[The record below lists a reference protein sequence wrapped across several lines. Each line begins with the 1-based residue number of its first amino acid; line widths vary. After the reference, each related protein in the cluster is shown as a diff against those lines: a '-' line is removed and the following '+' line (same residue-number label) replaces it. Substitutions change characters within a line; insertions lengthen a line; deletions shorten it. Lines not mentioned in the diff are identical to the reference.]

1 MSVCAQ
7 MSPAETH
14 IRSRNIKNRLPILA
28 DCLGRSPERS
38 LASVARTM
46 MRPAPL
52 LLLLAGVLFF
62 FALGS
67 HQLQGSTEARVAG
80 IAMAMHLDN
89 DWVIPRLFGEPFLEK
104 PPLSLWLDAGAIRLF
119 GATTW
124 AVRLASAFAGLISVM
139 LFYAM
144 LRTFGRPKT
153 MAFCASLIL
162 ATMAS
167 YWGNVRGVGED
178 SLLSL
183 GVTTA
188 LLAFYQAVRPESE
201 RQGSNAWAW
210 ALFTAGMAI
219 ATLSK
224 GVLGLA
230 MPGIVIFVYLA
241 CTSVMDKRVRLGDW
255 LKPAVF
261 TLLALAPL
269 LIWLGFLFERGGLQA
284 VAEVLWTNSVGR
296 FSGSFVEAG
305 HYEPFYYYLLKL
317 PEAFLPW
324 NILVYLG
331 LWHFRK
337 SLVRNRYRL
346 FFSVW
351 LVAQFTLLTLASS
364 KRVVYLMAMTPAAAV
379 LAAEYAGVLL
389 AWFKA
394 HKPALYRYHRG
405 AIVGAFTLAILSY
418 MTAAFWFAP
427 KADKRESFVP
437 VISQAKTFQTEGR
450 DVVMYRPNERIAGA
464 SVFYLQAHL
473 PMLQNEAELRSFLS
487 AKPGNVA
494 LLDNT
499 EQLSEKVSVIKQMA
513 IGRQPYY
520 FVEQ

>member
-1 MSVCAQ
+1 M
-7 MSPAETH
+7 T
-14 IRSRNIKNRLPILA
+14 
-28 DCLGRSPERS
+28 
-38 LASVARTM
+38 
-46 MRPAPL
+46 RPAPL
-52 LLLLAGVLFF
+52 LLLLAGLLFF
-62 FALGS
+62 LALGN
-67 HQLQGSTEARVAG
+67 HELQGSTEARVSG

-89 DWVIPRLFGEPFLEK
+89 DWVVPQLFREPFLEK

-119 GATTW
+119 GGTPG
-124 AVRLASAFAGLISVM
+124 AVRLASAFAGLFSVM
-139 LFYAM
+139 LLYGM
-144 LRTFGRPKT
+144 LLRFGRPKAL
-153 MAFCASLIL
+153 AFCAALIL

-188 LLAFYQAVRPESE
+188 LLAFYQAVRPGRE
-201 RQGSNAWAW
+201 GSSAWAW
-210 ALFTAGMAI
+210 MLFTAGMVI

-230 MPGIVIFVYLA
+230 LPGIVIFVYL
-241 CTSVMDKRVRLGDW
+241 TSISLMDKRLRIGEW
-255 LKPAVF
+255 LKPGVF
-261 TLLALAPL
+261 TVLALVPL
-269 LIWLGFLFERGGLQA
+269 MIWLGFLFQRGGMQA
-284 VAEVLWTNSVGR
+284 VGEVLWTNSVGR

-305 HYEPFYYYLLKL
+305 HYEPFYYYFAKL
-317 PEAFLPW
+317 PQAFLPW

-337 SLVRNRYRL
+337 SLVRDRYRL

-364 KRVVYLMAMTPAAAV
+364 KRTVYLMALTPAAAV

-389 AWFKA
+389 EWLKVR
-394 HKPALYRYHRG
+394 KPALYRYHRVVIIG
-405 AIVGAFTLAILSY
+405 VFSLAMVSY
-418 MTAAFWFAP
+418 LTAAFWFAP

-437 VISQAKTFQTEGR
+437 VISQARAFQTEGKN
-450 DVVMYRPNERIAGA
+450 VVMFQPNERIAGA
-464 SVFYLQAHL
+464 SVFYLQAYL
-473 PMLQNEAELRSFLS
+473 PILQTEAELHSFLT

-499 EQLSEKVSVIKQMA
+499 RQLSGKITVIKEMK

-520 FVEQ
+520 FIEQ

>member
-1 MSVCAQ
+1 M
-7 MSPAETH
+7 T
-14 IRSRNIKNRLPILA
+14 
-28 DCLGRSPERS
+28 
-38 LASVARTM
+38 
-46 MRPAPL
+46 RPVPL
-52 LLLLAGVLFF
+52 LLLLVALLFF

-67 HQLQGSTEARVAG
+67 HELQGSTEARVAG

-89 DWVIPRLFGEPFLEK
+89 NWVVPQLFREPFLEK

-119 GATTW
+119 GGSTW
-124 AVRLASAFAGLISVM
+124 AVRLASAFAGLFSVM
-139 LFYAM
+139 LFYGM
-144 LRTFGRPKT
+144 LRKFGRPQT
-153 MAFCASLIL
+153 LAFCAALIL

-167 YWGNVRGVGED
+167 YWSNVRGVGED

-188 LLAFYQAVRPESE
+188 LLAFYQAMHPEN
-201 RQGSNAWAW
+201 QGSKAGAW
-210 ALFTAGMAI
+210 ALFTAGMVI

-241 CTSVMDKRVRLGDW
+241 VTSVQDKRLRIGDW
-255 LKPAVF
+255 LKPGLF
-261 TLLALAPL
+261 TLLALVPL
-269 LIWLGFLFERGGLQA
+269 MIWLAFLFQRGGMQA
-284 VAEVLWTNSVGR
+284 VGEVLWTNSVGR

-305 HYEPFYYYLLKL
+305 HYEPFYYYIAKL

-337 SLVRNRYRL
+337 SLVRNRYQL
-346 FFSVW
+346 FFCIW

-364 KRVVYLMAMTPAAAV
+364 KRTVYLMSLTPAAAV
-379 LAAEYAGVLL
+379 LAAEYARVLL
-389 AWFKA
+389 ERLKDR
-394 HKPALYRYHRG
+394 KPGLYRYHRQI
-405 AIVGAFTLAILSY
+405 IVGVFAALFASY
-418 MTAAFWFAP
+418 LTTAFWFAP

-437 VISQAKTFQTEGR
+437 VISQLQALQAEGR
-450 DVVMYRPNERIAGA
+450 EVAIFQPNERIAGA
-464 SVFYLQAHL
+464 GVFYMQGYVPLLQTE
-473 PMLQNEAELRSFLS
+473 PELRAFLT

-494 LLDNT
+494 LTDHTKGL
-499 EQLSEKVSVIKQMA
+499 EEPVKVVKEMA

-520 FVEQ
+520 FIEQ

>member
-1 MSVCAQ
+1 M
-7 MSPAETH
+7 T
-14 IRSRNIKNRLPILA
+14 
-28 DCLGRSPERS
+28 
-38 LASVARTM
+38 
-46 MRPAPL
+46 RPVPL
-52 LLLLAGVLFF
+52 LLLLVAVLFF

-67 HQLQGSTEARVAG
+67 HELQGSTEARVAG

-89 DWVIPRLFGEPFLEK
+89 DWVIPRLFREPFLEK

-119 GATTW
+119 GGTTW
-124 AVRLASAFAGLISVM
+124 AVRLASAFAGLFSVM
-139 LFYAM
+139 LFYGM
-144 LRTFGRPKT
+144 LRKFGRPQT
-153 MAFCASLIL
+153 MAFCAALIL

-183 GVTTA
+183 GVTAA
-188 LLAFYQAVRPESE
+188 LLGFYQAVRPDRE
-201 RQGSNAWAW
+201 GSSVWAW
-210 ALFTAGMAI
+210 ALFTVGMVI

-230 MPGIVIFVYLA
+230 MPGIVIFVYLLS
-241 CTSVMDKRVRLGDW
+241 TSLLDKRLRIGDW
-255 LKPAVF
+255 LKPALF
-261 TLLALAPL
+261 TLLALVPL
-269 LIWLGFLFERGGLQA
+269 LIWLGFLFQRGGMQA

-305 HYEPFYYYLLKL
+305 HYEPFYYYIAKL

-364 KRVVYLMAMTPAAAV
+364 KRTVYLMALTPAAAV

-389 AWFKA
+389 TWLKA
-394 HKPALYRYHRG
+394 NKPALFRYHRG
-405 AIVGAFTLAILSY
+405 VISGVFALLIVSY

-437 VISQAKTFQTEGR
+437 VISQAKAFQTEGKA
-450 DVVMYRPNERIAGA
+450 VVLFQPNERIAGA
-464 SVFYLQAHL
+464 SVFYLQAYL
-473 PMLQNEAELRSFLS
+473 PILQSEEELRSFLA
-487 AKPGNVA
+487 AKPGNIA
-494 LLDNT
+494 LLDRPDD
-499 EQLSEKVSVIKQMA
+499 LAEKVNVIKQMA

>member
-1 MSVCAQ
+1 M
-7 MSPAETH
+7 T
-14 IRSRNIKNRLPILA
+14 
-28 DCLGRSPERS
+28 
-38 LASVARTM
+38 
-46 MRPAPL
+46 RPAPL
-52 LLLLAGVLFF
+52 LLLLACLLFF

-89 DWVIPRLFGEPFLEK
+89 NWVVPQLFREPFLEK
-104 PPLSLWLDAGAIRLF
+104 PPLSLWLDAGAIRLL
-119 GATTW
+119 GGTTW
-124 AVRLASAFAGLISVM
+124 AVRLASAFAGLFSVM

-153 MAFCASLIL
+153 LAFCAALIL

-188 LLAFYQAVRPESE
+188 LLAFYQAVRPDREDPST
-201 RQGSNAWAW
+201 WAW
-210 ALFTAGMAI
+210 ALFTLGMVI

-241 CTSVMDKRVRLGDW
+241 STSLIDKRLRIGDW
-255 LKPAVF
+255 LKPALF
-261 TLLALAPL
+261 TLLALVPL
-269 LIWLGFLFERGGLQA
+269 LIWLGFLYQRGGMQA

-305 HYEPFYYYLLKL
+305 HYEPLYYYIAKL

-337 SLVRNRYRL
+337 SLAQNRYRL

-364 KRVVYLMAMTPAAAV
+364 KRTVYLMALTPAAAV

-389 AWFKA
+389 AWLKT
-394 HKPALYRYHRG
+394 HKPALYHHHRG
-405 AIVGAFTLAILSY
+405 VIVGAFTVAILSY

-437 VISQAKTFQTEGR
+437 VISQAKTFQTEGK
-450 DVVMYRPNERIAGA
+450 DVALFQPNERIAGA
-464 SVFYLQAHL
+464 SVFYLQAYL
-473 PMLQNEAELRSFLS
+473 PILQTEAQLHSFLS
-487 AKPGNVA
+487 AKPGNIA
-494 LLDNT
+494 LLDST
-499 EQLSEKVSVIKQMA
+499 KQLSEKVNVIKEMR

-520 FVEQ
+520 FIEQ

>member
-1 MSVCAQ
+1 M
-7 MSPAETH
+7 T
-14 IRSRNIKNRLPILA
+14 
-28 DCLGRSPERS
+28 
-38 LASVARTM
+38 
-46 MRPAPL
+46 RPVPL
-52 LLLLAGVLFF
+52 LLLLAGLLFF
-62 FALGS
+62 FALGN
-67 HQLQGSTEARVAG
+67 HELQGSTEARVAG

-89 DWVIPRLFGEPFLEK
+89 DWVVPRLFQEPFLEK

-119 GATTW
+119 GASTG
-124 AVRLASAFAGLISVM
+124 AVRLASAFAGLFSVM
-139 LFYAM
+139 LLYGM

-153 MAFCASLIL
+153 LAFSAALIL

-188 LLAFYQAVRPESE
+188 LLAFYQAVRPDREGPST
-201 RQGSNAWAW
+201 WAW
-210 ALFTAGMAI
+210 ALFAAGMVI

-230 MPGIVIFVYLA
+230 MPGIVIFVYLV
-241 CTSVMDKRVRLGDW
+241 SISLMDKRLSIGDW
-255 LKPAVF
+255 LKPALF
-261 TLLALAPL
+261 TLLALVPL
-269 LIWLGFLFERGGLQA
+269 MIWLGFLFQRDGMQA
-284 VAEVLWTNSVGR
+284 VGEVLLTNSVGR

-305 HYEPFYYYLLKL
+305 HYEPFYYYLVKL

-364 KRVVYLMAMTPAAAV
+364 KRTVYLMALTPAAAV
-379 LAAEYAGVLL
+379 LAAEYVRVLL
-389 AWFKA
+389 EWLKE
-394 HKPALYRYHRG
+394 HKPALYAHHRRVIG
-405 AIVGAFTLAILSY
+405 AVFTLAIACYL
-418 MTAAFWFAP
+418 TAAFWFAP
-427 KADKRESFVP
+427 KADVRHSFVP
-437 VISQAKTFQTEGR
+437 VISEIQTLLDQGKNVVLFQ
-450 DVVMYRPNERIAGA
+450 PNERIAGA
-464 SVFYLQAHL
+464 SVFYLHAYL
-473 PMLQNEAELRSFLS
+473 PILQTEAQLRSYLA

-494 LLDNT
+494 LVDRT
-499 EQLSEKVSVIKQMA
+499 EQLQEKVTVTKQMS
-513 IGRQPYY
+513 INRQPYY
-520 FVEQ
+520 FIEQ

>member
-1 MSVCAQ
+1 M
-7 MSPAETH
+7 T
-14 IRSRNIKNRLPILA
+14 
-28 DCLGRSPERS
+28 
-38 LASVARTM
+38 
-46 MRPAPL
+46 RPVPL
-52 LLLLAGVLFF
+52 LLLLVAVLFF

-67 HQLQGSTEARVAG
+67 HELQGSTEARVAG

-89 DWVIPRLFGEPFLEK
+89 DWVIPRLFREPFLEK

-119 GATTW
+119 GGTTW
-124 AVRLASAFAGLISVM
+124 AVRLASAFAGLFSVM

-144 LRTFGRPKT
+144 LRKFGRPQT
-153 MAFCASLIL
+153 MAFCAALIL

-188 LLAFYQAVRPESE
+188 LLGFYQAVRTDRE
-201 RQGSNAWAW
+201 GSSGWAW
-210 ALFTAGMAI
+210 AMFTVGMVI

-230 MPGIVIFVYLA
+230 MPGIVIFVYLLS
-241 CTSVMDKRVRLGDW
+241 TSLMDKRLRLGDW
-255 LKPAVF
+255 LKPALF
-261 TLLALAPL
+261 TLLALVPL
-269 LIWLGFLFERGGLQA
+269 VIWLDFLFQRGGMQA

-305 HYEPFYYYLLKL
+305 HYEPIYYYIAKL

-364 KRVVYLMAMTPAAAV
+364 KRVVYLMALTPAAAV

-389 AWFKA
+389 EWLKA
-394 HKPALYRYHRG
+394 NKPAIYRYHRKVIG
-405 AIVGAFTLAILSY
+405 GVFTLAIACYLA
-418 MTAAFWFAP
+418 AAFWFAP
-427 KADKRESFVP
+427 KADVRQSFVP
-437 VISQAKTFQTEGR
+437 VISQVQAYQAQGK
-450 DVVMYRPNERIAGA
+450 DVVLFQPNERIAGA
-464 SVFYLQAHL
+464 SVFYLQAYL
-473 PMLQNEAELRSFLS
+473 PILQTEAELRSYLT

-494 LLDNT
+494 LLDRT
-499 EQLSEKVSVIKQMA
+499 EQLSEKVTVIKEMS
-513 IGRQPYY
+513 INRQPYY

>member
-1 MSVCAQ
+1 M
-7 MSPAETH
+7 T
-14 IRSRNIKNRLPILA
+14 
-28 DCLGRSPERS
+28 
-38 LASVARTM
+38 
-46 MRPAPL
+46 RPAPL
-52 LLLLAGVLFF
+52 LLLLAALLFF
-62 FALGS
+62 FALGN
-67 HQLQGSTEARVAG
+67 HELQGSTEARVAG

-89 DWVIPRLFGEPFLEK
+89 DWVVPQLFREPFLEK

-119 GATTW
+119 GGTPG
-124 AVRLASAFAGLISVM
+124 AVRLASAFAGLFSVM
-139 LFYAM
+139 LFYGM
-144 LRTFGRPKT
+144 LRRFGRPKT
-153 MAFCASLIL
+153 LAFSAALIL

-167 YWGNVRGVGED
+167 YWSNVRGVGED

-188 LLAFYQAVRPESE
+188 LLAFYQAMRPESE
-201 RQGSNAWAW
+201 RQGSTTWAW

-241 CTSVMDKRVRLGDW
+241 STSLMDKRLRIADW
-255 LKPAVF
+255 LKPALF
-261 TLLALAPL
+261 TLLALVPL
-269 LIWLGFLFERGGLQA
+269 MIWLCFLFQRGGMQA
-284 VAEVLWTNSVGR
+284 VGEVLWTNSVGR

-305 HYEPFYYYLLKL
+305 HYEPFYYYIAKL

-364 KRVVYLMAMTPAAAV
+364 KRTVYLMALTPAAAV
-379 LAAEYAGVLL
+379 LAAEYARVLL
-389 AWFKA
+389 EWLKD
-394 HKPALYRYHRG
+394 HKPALYRYHRHVIG
-405 AIVGAFTLAILSY
+405 GVFSLLIACYLVT
-418 MTAAFWFAP
+418 AFWFAP
-427 KADKRESFVP
+427 KADARQSFVP
-437 VISQAKTFQTEGR
+437 VISQVQALQAQGKEVALFQ
-450 DVVMYRPNERIAGA
+450 PNERIAGA
-464 SVFYLQAHL
+464 GVFYMKGYLKILQTEPDLHRYLA
-473 PMLQNEAELRSFLS
+473 

-494 LLDNT
+494 LLDHTNDLT
-499 EQLSEKVSVIKQMA
+499 AKVTVIKEMA
-513 IGRQPYY
+513 INRQPYY
-520 FVEQ
+520 FIEQ

>member
-1 MSVCAQ
+1 M
-7 MSPAETH
+7 T
-14 IRSRNIKNRLPILA
+14 
-28 DCLGRSPERS
+28 
-38 LASVARTM
+38 
-46 MRPAPL
+46 RPAPL
-52 LLLLAGVLFF
+52 LLLLAGLLFF
-62 FALGS
+62 LALGN
-67 HQLQGSTEARVAG
+67 HELQGSTEARVSG

-89 DWVIPRLFGEPFLEK
+89 DWVVPQLFREPFLEK

-119 GATTW
+119 GGTPG
-124 AVRLASAFAGLISVM
+124 AVRLASAFAGLFSVM
-139 LFYAM
+139 LLYGM
-144 LRTFGRPKT
+144 LRRFGRPKAL
-153 MAFCASLIL
+153 AFCAALIL

-188 LLAFYQAVRPESE
+188 LLAFYQAVRPGRE
-201 RQGSNAWAW
+201 GSSAWAW
-210 ALFTAGMAI
+210 MLFTAGMVI

-230 MPGIVIFVYLA
+230 LPDIVIFVYL
-241 CTSVMDKRVRLGDW
+241 TSISLMDKRLRIGEW
-255 LKPAVF
+255 LKPGVF
-261 TLLALAPL
+261 TVLALVPL
-269 LIWLGFLFERGGLQA
+269 MIWLGFLFQRGGMQA
-284 VAEVLWTNSVGR
+284 VGEVLWTNSVGR

-305 HYEPFYYYLLKL
+305 HYEPFYYYFAKL
-317 PEAFLPW
+317 PQAFLPW

-337 SLVRNRYRL
+337 SLVRDRYRL

-364 KRVVYLMAMTPAAAV
+364 KRTVYLMALTPAAAV

-389 AWFKA
+389 EWLKVR
-394 HKPALYRYHRG
+394 KPALYRYHRVVIIG
-405 AIVGAFTLAILSY
+405 VFSLAMVSY
-418 MTAAFWFAP
+418 LTAAFWFAP

-437 VISQAKTFQTEGR
+437 VISQARAFQTEGKN
-450 DVVMYRPNERIAGA
+450 VVMFQPNERIAGA
-464 SVFYLQAHL
+464 SVFYLQAYL
-473 PMLQNEAELRSFLS
+473 PILQTEAELHSFLT

-499 EQLSEKVSVIKQMA
+499 RQLSGKITVIKEMK

-520 FVEQ
+520 FIEQ